1 MQRLHHLGGMAAMAL
16 TALGLSAC
24 YPPPPGTVAAAP
36 PGAVTELLPQ
46 PQPYVPPTATNP
58 PYPLTGAVGPQP
70 YGPTTLPGAAIPSN
84 AGTTF
89 VSVAPFAPPPPRV
102 ETPPSPPSPLAVWQP
117 GHWSWSGGQYV
128 WIAGQY
134 AQRPAPTA
142 NWVPGYWQQ
151 GPNGWVWS
159 EGRWA

>member
-36 PGAVTELLPQ
+36 PGAVTELP

-84 AGTTF
+84 AIAAGSLATGPLELERRT
-89 VSVAPFAPPPPRV
+89 VCLDRRPICAAARANSELGPRLLAARA
-102 ETPPSPPSPLAVWQP
+102 ERLGLERRPLGIARHPIGGP
-117 GHWSWSGGQYV
+117 GIYLGMD
-128 WIAGQY
+128 
-134 AQRPAPTA
+134 
-142 NWVPGYWQQ
+142 PG
-151 GPNGWVWS
+151 P
-159 EGRWA
+159 RLR